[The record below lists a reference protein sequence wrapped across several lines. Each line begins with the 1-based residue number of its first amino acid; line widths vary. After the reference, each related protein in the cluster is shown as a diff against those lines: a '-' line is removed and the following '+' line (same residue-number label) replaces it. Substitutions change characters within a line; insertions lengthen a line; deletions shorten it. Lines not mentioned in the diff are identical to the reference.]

1 MGSRVLVIGGDA
13 GGMSAAAELRRRL
26 PESDEVV
33 VLERTERTSYSACGI
48 PYWVAG
54 EVDSADDLV
63 SRSPAEHRERGIDLR
78 TGTEATAIDVDAGE
92 VTICRAI
99 PAGVPGHGP
108 PDDTEETIG
117 YDRLVIATGAEPVR
131 PDLPGIDGEGIF
143 GIQTLADGQEVID
156 ALAQKVE
163 RVVVVGSGY
172 VGLEMAEACTLR
184 GFDTTVVEQRETPLS
199 ILEPALG
206 EKIASAMRGMDIT
219 LRTGTSV
226 TGFALDDGHVTGV
239 EIADET
245 LPADVVI
252 LGLGVVARTEIAQK
266 AGLPTGAKGGI
277 IVDSTQRVTGFDGIW
292 AAGDCVVTR
301 DRITD
306 ELIHVPLGTHANK
319 QGIVVADAVAA
330 EMLGEEPRLEFPGIV
345 QTAIT
350 KFCNLEISR
359 TGLGEQQARDAGF
372 DPVVASI
379 DTTTIAGYL
388 PDAGDL
394 TVLMIADR
402 PTRRLLGTQI
412 VGNRNAGLRIDV
424 AATAI
429 TAGMTVDDVV
439 MLDLA
444 YAPPFASV
452 WSPLLVAAR
461 ATVKLLN

>member
-1 MGSRVLVIGGDA
+1 MGSRVVVIGGDA
-13 GGMSAAAELRRRL
+13 AGMSAAAELRRRL

-33 VLERTERTSYSACGI
+33 VIERTDRTSYSACGI
-48 PYWVAG
+48 PFWVAG
-54 EVDSADDLV
+54 EVDSAEDLV
-63 SRSPAEHRERGIDLR
+63 SRSPEEHRKRGIDLR
-78 TGTEATAIDVDAGE
+78 TDTEATAIDVDAGE
-92 VTICRAI
+92 VTIWNE
-99 PAGVPGHGP
+99 
-108 PDDTEETIG
+108 DTEETIG

-143 GIQTLADGQEVID
+143 GIQSLADGQEVID
-156 ALAQKVE
+156 ALAE
-163 RVVVVGSGY
+163 DPEHVVVVGSGY
-172 VGLEMAEACTLR
+172 IGLEMAEACTLR
-184 GFDTTVVEQRETPLS
+184 GFDSVVIEALDTPLS

-206 EKIASAMRGMDIT
+206 EKVADAMRGMDIT
-219 LRTGTSV
+219 LHTGTSV
-226 TGFALDDGHVTGV
+226 TGFTLENGRLTGV
-239 EIADET
+239 ETEGET

-252 LGLGVVARTEIAQK
+252 LGLGVVARSEIAQK
-266 AGLPTGAKGGI
+266 AGLPTGMKGGI

-301 DRITD
+301 DRISD

-319 QGIVVADAVAA
+319 QGIVVADAIAA
-330 EMLGEEPRLEFPGIV
+330 DLLGEEPRLQFPGIV

-350 KFCNLEISR
+350 KFCALEISR

-372 DPVVASI
+372 DPVVATI

-388 PDAGDL
+388 PDAGEL
-394 TVLMIADR
+394 TVLMVADR
-402 PTRRLLGTQI
+402 PTRRLLGVQI
-412 VGNRNAGLRIDV
+412 VGTRNAGLRIDV

-429 TAGMTVDDVV
+429 TAGMTVDEVV

-461 ATVKLLN
+461 SAVKMLS

>member
-1 MGSRVLVIGGDA
+1 MGSRVVVIGGDA
-13 GGMSAAAELRRRL
+13 AGMSAAAELRRRL

-33 VLERTERTSYSACGI
+33 AVERTDQTSYSACGI

-54 EVDSADDLV
+54 EVGSADDLV
-63 SRSPAEHRERGIDLR
+63 SRSPEEHRKRGIDLR
-78 TGTEATAIDVDAGE
+78 TATEATAIDVDACE
-92 VTICRAI
+92 VT
-99 PAGVPGHGP
+99 VWSE
-108 PDDTEETIG
+108 DVEETIG

-143 GIQTLADGQEVID
+143 GIQSLADGQEVID
-156 ALAQKVE
+156 ALAE
-163 RVVVVGSGY
+163 DPEHVVVVGSGY
-172 VGLEMAEACTLR
+172 IGLEMAEACTQR
-184 GFDTTVVEQRETPLS
+184 GIDSIVIEALDTPLS

-206 EKIASAMRGMDIT
+206 EKVANAMRSMDIT

-226 TGFALDDGHVTGV
+226 TGFTLEDGRLTGV
-239 EIADET
+239 EIEGET

-252 LGLGVVARTEIAQK
+252 LGLGVVARSEIAQK
-266 AGLPTGAKGGI
+266 AGLPTGMKGGI

-301 DRITD
+301 DRVSD

-319 QGIVVADAVAA
+319 QGVVVADAIAA
-330 EMLGEEPRLEFPGIV
+330 DLLGEEPRLEFPGIV

-350 KFCNLEISR
+350 KFCALEISR

-372 DPVVASI
+372 DPVVATI

-388 PDAGDL
+388 PDAGEL
-394 TVLMIADR
+394 TVLMVADR
-402 PTRRLLGTQI
+402 PTRRLLGVQI
-412 VGNRNAGLRIDV
+412 VGNRNAGLRIDA

-429 TAGMTVDDVV
+429 TAGMTVDEVV

-461 ATVKLLN
+461 SAVKMLSS

>member
-1 MGSRVLVIGGDA
+1 MGSRVVVIGGDA

-26 PESDEVV
+26 PASDEVV
-33 VLERTERTSYSACGI
+33 VLERTDRTSYSACGI

-54 EVDSADDLV
+54 EVESADDLV
-63 SRSPAEHRERGIDLR
+63 SRSPEEHRKRGIDLR
-78 TGTEATAIDVDAGE
+78 TGTEATAIDVDACE
-92 VTICRAI
+92 VTVRS
-99 PAGVPGHGP
+99 
-108 PDDTEETIG
+108 DDTEETIG

-143 GIQTLADGQEVID
+143 GIQSLADGQEVID
-156 ALAQKVE
+156 ALAE
-163 RVVVVGSGY
+163 DPEHVVVVGSGY
-172 VGLEMAEACTLR
+172 IGLEMAEACTLR
-184 GFDTTVVEQRETPLS
+184 GIDSVVIEALDTPLS

-206 EKIASAMRGMDIT
+206 EKVADAMRSMDIT
-219 LRTGTSV
+219 LRTSTSV
-226 TGFALDDGHVTGV
+226 TGFALEHGRLTGV
-239 EIADET
+239 EVATSDQPKEDEHSET
-245 LPADVVI
+245 IPADVVI
-252 LGLGVVARTEIAQK
+252 LGLGVVARSEIAQK
-266 AGLPTGAKGGI
+266 AGLPTGMKGGI

-319 QGIVVADAVAA
+319 QGIVVADAIAA
-330 EMLGEEPRLEFPGIV
+330 DLLGEEPRLEFPGIV

-350 KFCNLEISR
+350 KFCALEISR

-372 DPVVASI
+372 DPVVATI

-388 PDAGDL
+388 PDAGEL
-394 TVLMIADR
+394 TVLMVADR
-402 PTRRLLGTQI
+402 STRRLLGVQI

-461 ATVKLLN
+461 SVVKTLT